1 MKYNI
6 IEKEV
11 IWAKGRK
18 GTERHKYT
26 AWSSSKDYGYLG
38 GFSVTAWG
46 DFDHSITLNAH
57 SSDGKTSRKYFQ
69 IPVDKI
75 DDMCH
80 ALQEVKQFCID
91 NKNNK

>member
-1 MKYNI
+1 MNNI

-18 GTERHKYT
+18 KSEQSKYT

-38 GFSVTAWG
+38 GLSLTAY
-46 DFDHSITLNAH
+46 DFPSYITFHAH

-75 DDMCH
+75 DDLCH
-80 ALQEVKQFCID
+80 ALQEVKHFCINQ
-91 NKNNK
+91 NKK